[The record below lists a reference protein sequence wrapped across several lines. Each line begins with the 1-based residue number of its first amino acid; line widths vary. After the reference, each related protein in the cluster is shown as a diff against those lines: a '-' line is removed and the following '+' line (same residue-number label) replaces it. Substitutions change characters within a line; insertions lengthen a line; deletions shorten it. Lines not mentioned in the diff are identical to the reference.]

1 MNLRLL
7 QKRFLYLEGYKVNY
21 DKVLTAD
28 NHQWFVCISYSG
40 TRRYVDIATL
50 KTTESKPQENR
61 VFGNLTINNQTSNGF
76 DVVVTNV
83 SGGGKEVK
91 EVRVPIWSD
100 KMAKTTLHGIML
112 INNQMEATRFM

>member
-1 MNLRLL
+1 M
-7 QKRFLYLEGYKVNY
+7 NY

-28 NHQWFVCISYSG
+28 NHQWISYISYSG

-50 KTTESKPQENR
+50 KATESKPQENR
-61 VFGNLTINNQTSNGF
+61 VSGNLTINNQTSNGF
-76 DVVVTNV
+76 DVEKTNV

-100 KMAKTTLHGIML
+100 KMVKTTLHGIMPT
-112 INNQMEATRFM
+112 NNQMEATRFM